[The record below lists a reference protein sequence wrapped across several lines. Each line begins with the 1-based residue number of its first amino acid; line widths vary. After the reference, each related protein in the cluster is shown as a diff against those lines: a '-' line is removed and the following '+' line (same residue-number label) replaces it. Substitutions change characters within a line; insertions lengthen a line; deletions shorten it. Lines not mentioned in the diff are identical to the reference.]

1 MQKRDFKAN
10 DDKSDSHIRRTS
22 AGQRTLAIDICLYN
36 MSTIL
41 SSLVRT
47 KYKSNYN
54 NQGCIPKPSY
64 EIYHARTFYI
74 LVF

>member
-22 AGQRTLAIDICLYN
+22 AGQHTLAIDICLYN

-47 KYKSNYN
+47 KHKSNYN
-54 NQGCIPKPSY
+54 NQGCIPKSQTMKYIMHVPF
-64 EIYHARTFYI
+64 IY
-74 LVF
+74 